1 MTELAVVC
9 KACEMVL
16 QMQSGLISVL
26 SQIITQE
33 AAEEI
38 AAAPADKPKAK
49 GLARTK

>member
-26 SQIITQE
+26 SQIIDQE
-33 AAEEI
+33 IAEEI
-38 AAAPADKPKAK
+38 AAAPTGSPKAK
-49 GLARTK
+49 GKSVK